1 MISLSWGTSWG
12 EHGFIRLKKT
22 SSSGSAGM
30 CHITYRPAMIVG
42 GRRTSMWGIFDNSTS
57 IIGGGVTALIG
68 IVIICALFILG
79 LRRFHKKNGRYSYG
93 IIKDE
98 NEDVDGHIS
107 ISKFSQELQG
117 SHRND
122 AGDGDDKIDEN
133 NKERVDGDV
142 TIGRGSIISISTEY
156 QSI

>member
-1 MISLSWGTSWG
+1 MG
-12 EHGFIRLKKT
+12 
-22 SSSGSAGM
+22 
-30 CHITYRPAMIVG
+30 Y
-42 GRRTSMWGIFDNSTS
+42 FDNSTS

-107 ISKFSQELQG
+107 ISKFSQELQVVIVMMLVMVMI
-117 SHRND
+117 RLM
-122 AGDGDDKIDEN
+122 K
-133 NKERVDGDV
+133 
-142 TIGRGSIISISTEY
+142 
-156 QSI
+156 Q